1 MAISGR
7 LTFVVITCFKDL
19 LLLERY
25 LDSLVRHCRIK
36 DLEEVLIIFNDEYR
50 YVSDF
55 EKSVSKFSQ
64 LPIRHLWSNTIWPEQ
79 NIYDWQS
86 QQQLKLLASEL
97 VKTEWYVINDSK
109 DFYFGSIGYEDFVN
123 AQGQSL
129 LELRPTQDSN
139 DNWFG
144 PNSFHRSQYE
154 YAYGLMGLRFSEHS
168 HALRTF
174 VASVCPCHT
183 ASIRDLV
190 QYLRDQFAELFPYLL
205 LLQIEHKAMLTEYAL
220 ISAWLQKHDLL
231 TRQYASSNT
240 REGYYTKV
248 SLNKNLRRGN

>member
-1 MAISGR
+1 MAISSR
-7 LTFVVITCFKDL
+7 LTFVVITCSKDL

-25 LDSLVRHCRIK
+25 LDSMVLHCRSQ
-36 DLEEVLIIFNDEYR
+36 DLEEILIIFNDEYR
-50 YVSDF
+50 YLPEF
-55 EKSVSKFSQ
+55 EKSLSKFSQ
-64 LPIRHLWSNTIWPEQ
+64 LPIRQLWSNSIWPEQ
-79 NIYDWQS
+79 KVYDWQS

-129 LELRPTQDSN
+129 LELRPIHDTN
-139 DNWFG
+139 DTWFG

-154 YAYGLMGLRFSEHS
+154 YAYELMGLRFAEYS

-183 ASIRDLV
+183 GSIRDLV
-190 QYLRDQFAELFPYLL
+190 RYLRNEFSALFPYLL
-205 LLQIEHKAMLTEYAL
+205 LLQIEHKPMLTEYAL

-231 TRQYASSNT
+231 TKQYAANNT